1 MKKIVAGL
9 AIGVAS
15 FSMVTFATA
24 QTTTTTTT
32 KTTDHRTET
41 KPAGQAPS
49 SLEYEKEIH
58 YSADKHAPDSL
69 KQAYK
74 EAEEQ
79 YKQDRD
85 NCNKME
91 GNEKDVC
98 VAKARADR
106 VRARAQAEVEIKGT
120 SSSRRKALMDTTEA
134 EYKVD
139 RAKCDEMKGDAK
151 KACVKKAKTDRAAAR
166 YEPPT
171 QERAGTVQRPKSI
184 EKSERAGTRGGMPA
198 N

>member
-1 MKKIVAGL
+1 MKKLVAGL

-24 QTTTTTTT
+24 QTTTTTITR
-32 KTTDHRTET
+32 TTDHRTET
-41 KPAGQAPS
+41 KPAGTAPS
-49 SLEYEKEIH
+49 SLEYDKELRQGT
-58 YSADKHAPDSL
+58 DRHAPESL
-69 KQAYK
+69 KAAYK

-79 YKQDRD
+79 YKQDRS
-85 NCNKME
+85 NCDKLQ

-98 VAKARADR
+98 IAKARADR
-106 VRARAQAEVEIKGT
+106 VRARAEADIGVKDT
-120 SSSRRKALMDTTEA
+120 SSARRKALMDTTEA
-134 EYKVD
+134 EYKVE

-151 KACVKKAKTDRAAAR
+151 KACVKKAKTARAAAR

-184 EKSERAGTRGGMPA
+184 EKSERAGSRGGEPA
-198 N
+198 R